1 MARLIPFED
10 AKIKYRNFS
19 GKEKNFNPAGRR
31 NFCLIIDE
39 ETAAKMTEDGFK
51 VKVTPPRNEGDE
63 PEYYIQVKVNY
74 DNNPP
79 QIYMIANGKKTLLT
93 EKTVGSLDYAEIE
106 RIDLKISP
114 YRYDFNGRT
123 GLTAYC
129 DKMYVTIQPDPIDAR
144 YDFDDSED
152 EEIPFY

>member
-123 GLTAYC
+123 GITAYC

-144 YDFDDSED
+144 YDYDDE
-152 EEIPFY
+152 EEIPFE